1 MQILKPIDFRIIV
14 TLLLVGSML
23 TIFADDAA
31 SDPAEALIIDHRH
44 TDITQIPESAIQAAK
59 DTLHIIYG
67 GRSHSRTISRGMGP
81 PGDNYLANFA
91 NGGGLGLNLP
101 TNIFAYNSGG
111 AGGALDMT
119 VMSELGLGDA
129 NYDLSWYPEWVT
141 QVRGVLENPA
151 YPNTNVVFWAWS
163 YLHYSY
169 TTQRVY
175 DEYLTPMQQL
185 EADYPDVIFVYTTPI
200 LRHEPGSTEV
210 TNIKEISQTI
220 RDFCIANNKVFFDW
234 ADIESYDPDG
244 VYYEFTHEDG
254 SYYSSA
260 ADTTP
265 DGNWAVE
272 WRNAHTQNVD
282 WYLCG
287 SSGYHSDD
295 LIGNLMAYAAWWLY
309 ASLAGWDGTNQPP
322 VLASIGNK
330 SVVEEE
336 LLEFTISATDPET
349 DPLTYT
355 ASNLPSG
362 ANFDSGTRTFSWTPG
377 IGQAGSDHNVHFVV
391 TDGEFMDS
399 EDITITVSNVNLPP
413 SGGGGDGGGSGG
425 GATDDARITNF
436 VDVIGESGKLLG
448 DIVAFS
454 LDNNVR
460 VDIPSGTFA
469 RNRNNVILTG
479 VRITT
484 LAEPPGESEY
494 MEMIGEAYELT
505 PVGANFDPPITL
517 TFRYHDLDIPEGI
530 SEDNLFVARWDE
542 DSQEWIE
549 VESTVDLDANT
560 ISVKTDHFSIYTI
573 IAPTRPS
580 RFTFADLSVTPTEA
594 NIGENV
600 SISVLVTNT
609 GDLTGNYQVI
619 LKIDG
624 VAVATEDVELAGRA
638 SQTVTFT
645 TANDVAG
652 TYSANVNGVSGTFTV
667 KTAAPAAL
675 PTEPS
680 NWWLIS
686 IIAIAVVVAGLASY
700 FWVRERIKAKTTSS

>member
-1 MQILKPIDFRIIV
+1 MLKPIGYRIIV
-14 TLLLVGSML
+14 TLFLVGSML

-111 AGGALDMT
+111 IGGALDMT

-163 YLHYSY
+163 YLHYYYS
-169 TTQRVY
+169 TQRVY

-185 EADYPDVIFVYTTPI
+185 EADYPDVTFVYTTPI

-295 LIGNLMAYAAWWLY
+295 LIGNLMAYAAW
-309 ASLAGWDGTNQPP
+309 SLLTQLVGWDGTNQPP

-362 ANFDSGTRTFSWTPG
+362 ANFDSGTRTFSWTLG
-377 IGQAGSDHNVHFVV
+377 IGQAGSYPNVHFEV
-391 TDGEFMDS
+391 TDGEFIDS
-399 EDITITVSNVNLPP
+399 EDITITVDDGVNFAPVMQSIGAKAVDEGSLLQFIVSATDSDGDPLTYSASNLP
-413 SGGGGDGGGSGG
+413 S
-425 GATDDARITNF
+425 
-436 VDVIGESGKLLG
+436 
-448 DIVAFS
+448 
-454 LDNNVR
+454 
-460 VDIPSGTFA
+460 
-469 RNRNNVILTG
+469 
-479 VRITT
+479 
-484 LAEPPGESEY
+484 
-494 MEMIGEAYELT
+494 
-505 PVGANFDPPITL
+505 GANFDSGTRTFSWTPRYDQAGVYTVHFEVSDGEL
-517 TFRYHDLDIPEGI
+517 TD
-530 SEDNLFVARWDE
+530 SEDITITVVQLYEDWDVNGDDAANVLDMVLVGQHWGE
-542 DSQEWIE
+542 TGLTGWIRE
-549 VESTVDLDANT
+549 DANEDGT
-560 ISVKTDHFSIYTI
+560 VNVLDMI
-573 IAPTRPS
+573 I
-580 RFTFADLSVTPTEA
+580 
-594 NIGENV
+594 IGQH
-600 SISVLVTNT
+600 ST
-609 GDLTGNYQVI
+609 G
-619 LKIDG
+619 
-624 VAVATEDVELAGRA
+624 
-638 SQTVTFT
+638 
-645 TANDVAG
+645 
-652 TYSANVNGVSGTFTV
+652 
-667 KTAAPAAL
+667 
-675 PTEPS
+675 
-680 NWWLIS
+680 
-686 IIAIAVVVAGLASY
+686 
-700 FWVRERIKAKTTSS
+700 